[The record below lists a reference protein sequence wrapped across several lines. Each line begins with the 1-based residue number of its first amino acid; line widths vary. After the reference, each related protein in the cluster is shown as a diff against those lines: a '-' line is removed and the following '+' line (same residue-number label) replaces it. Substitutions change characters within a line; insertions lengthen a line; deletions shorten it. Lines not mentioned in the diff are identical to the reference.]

1 MGWFPCSGALKQTS
15 KKRKK
20 KKKKD
25 SSNSVQLGSCN
36 YKNSYFNDYVK
47 WGCCIF
53 VKFLVF
59 IVILEV

>member
-25 SSNSVQLGSCN
+25 SSNSVQLGCGN
-36 YKNSYFNDYVK
+36 YKNAYF
-47 WGCCIF
+47 F
-53 VKFLVF
+53 V
-59 IVILEV
+59 